1 MWHAHASGE
10 IKSLAQTGKFSG
22 YASVFGVIDHQ
33 RDMVMRG
40 AFSEALAKPNSEIKL
55 LWQHQWQ
62 EPIGK
67 IDVLYEDAHGLYIEA
82 QLLLDVARAKEAYVL
97 LKEGVLNGLSIG
109 YRPERFRMDADTG
122 VRMLSDVTLYEIS
135 LVTMPANPEAR
146 INLVKQACVETMPYA
161 SLMAA
166 LAQAEQ
172 SLG

>member
-10 IKSLAQTGKFSG
+10 IKSLEQTGKFSG

-33 RDMVMRG
+33 RDMVMHG
-40 AFSEALAKPNSEIKL
+40 AFSAAVRKPYSEIKL

-67 IDVLYEDAHGLYIEA
+67 IEVLHEDTHGLYIEA

-109 YRPERFRMDADTG
+109 YRPERFRMDADSG
-122 VRMLSDVTLYEIS
+122 VRLLQEVTLYEIS

-146 INLVKQACVETMPYA
+146 IQLVKHHAGDMTP
-161 SLMAA
+161 LMAA
-166 LAQAEQ
+166 LVQAEQ
-172 SLG
+172 SLRY

>member
-10 IKSLAQTGKFSG
+10 IKSLAQTGRFSG

-146 INLVKQACVETMPYA
+146 INLVKQACVEIMPYA

-172 SLG
+172 ALR